1 MSQMRDLDLAVDR
14 TSEIPLGTQL
24 IWKLRTLIAVGKLK
38 PGDRLPG
45 LREVAESAGVNINTV
60 RSVFARLEEQSLL
73 SSEHGR
79 GTFVAPEVH
88 AAGILADMAK
98 TALMQARAAG
108 VDPRELAAALYVSPA
123 LAPIAP
129 VDAGGERTAPADEL
143 SERRALRA
151 EIAALEREVAALDPL
166 GTLDPAPADT
176 DAAAPRVLTAA
187 ELSHARDALARRLE
201 QLRGERDRWRIEAQE
216 PEAEEAPQSHPSRW
230 REAGIWT
237 GPPRT
242 RVSWTSA

>member
-108 VDPRELAAALYVSPA
+108 VDPRELAAALY
-123 LAPIAP
+123 
-129 VDAGGERTAPADEL
+129 
-143 SERRALRA
+143 
-151 EIAALEREVAALDPL
+151 PL

-216 PEAEEAPQSHPSRW
+216 REAEEAPQSHPSRW

>member
-45 LREVAESAGVNINTV
+45 LREVAESA
-60 RSVFARLEEQSLL
+60 
-73 SSEHGR
+73 
-79 GTFVAPEVH
+79 
-88 AAGILADMAK
+88 
-98 TALMQARAAG
+98 
-108 VDPRELAAALYVSPA
+108 
-123 LAPIAP
+123 
-129 VDAGGERTAPADEL
+129 GERTAPADEL

-216 PEAEEAPQSHPSRW
+216 REAEEAPQSHPSRW